1 MIKRIPI
8 KGISRDPSGQ
18 LSADGM
24 CAESLNVQ
32 LDMGEVAPAIRP
44 KSITDASGNVV
55 SVEGEILFIHKGNG
69 YENLIYRDGTSL
81 HYKAVLPEG
90 ASDGIVFDGL
100 EYDEAVKDITAI
112 GNTLVVSTSEDMY
125 YILWREGEYHFLG
138 NQIPIPAIGFRMQ
151 TQRVREEAQNWIP
164 NPADFPHFFD
174 ESGNIKYWYYA
185 PAHASLSIE
194 GMVRFSVSGAGAD
207 SPTQAHNYP
216 DKFGKSPTRYK
227 VTHETQK
234 LFVDSIWEAIDKK
247 LLEFSNTGRTIFP
260 VFIRYAVRLYDGT
273 SYAQS
278 IPVLMGADLLKYVK
292 ARTGVISKQLGRE
305 DHITVDGVLYSYGSY
320 MVTIPT
326 AREHDAV
333 GNGIGAHE
341 YFKFFNTRLS
351 FPEPF
356 SIVAD
361 FIGASSVFNGWEDIV
376 SGVDIYI
383 SEPITPELRDAVR
396 LKLVDGFYAENP
408 ENSNEFIA
416 LYDVDIDPYYT
427 EEHQED
433 LILLH
438 QSTYLA
444 KSYTLDEFKALSGEV
459 ILDDINFSA
468 DYIMAQEALKETSQS
483 MHHNKGG
490 RLFNYNKRLLLADV
504 KQVLYGG
511 YPFLHSSKWDT
522 PSNPGRI
529 YGFAFYLRG
538 DNGENIVVTK
548 NATDGTVQIKGR
560 QAKIVEGSQTTYEEC
575 PVSWIAYPDSR
586 CYRADVFILG
596 RVATV
601 ASFRMKQFDQA
612 DVSYAFLGFGVGP
625 TFVMSSG
632 MPEEDNLNSAPN
644 TLLASKANNPFVFPE
659 EDSVTFTAGEI
670 LNLAVATKPLSEGQF
685 GQFPLYV
692 FTDEGVFALST
703 KSDGSFQTSHPVS
716 RDILV
721 NKDAL
726 TGIEQGIFFASARGL
741 LLLQGSTV
749 TKVSS
754 LMDGRPAEIEDDSL
768 VEQLANRF
776 LDFYP
781 EDQQAFSTFLADCRL
796 AYDYANTRILLMNP
810 AYNTMYVYKF
820 DTQSWHRLRVG
831 NTPVRMLNSYPEAQA
846 VMKSG
851 TRQSVLDFSVV
862 AESSN
867 AEALPGL
874 IYTRDLTFDSADI
887 YKTIHRLKVRGR
899 FQDGHVKW
907 QLQGSNDGINYTTI
921 HSLRGS
927 SWKWY
932 RIILVT
938 LLEPQERI
946 SYIEVDYDPKF
957 TDKIR

>member
-44 KSITDASGNVV
+44 KSITDASGSIV

-69 YENLIYRDGTSL
+69 YENLIYRDGDNL

-90 ASDGIVFDGL
+90 ASDGLVFDGL

-138 NQIPIPAIGFRMQ
+138 NQIPIPAIGFRIGNIN
-151 TQRVREEAQNWIP
+151 REREEITDADLP
-164 NPADFPHFFD
+164 TPELNPELFD
-174 ESGNIKYWYYA
+174 ESGSFGYGIPNYLMATIQKQVVEY
-185 PAHASLSIE
+185 HDENTSIQE
-194 GMVRFSVSGAGAD
+194 FD
-207 SPTQAHNYP
+207 IYP
-216 DKFGKSPTRYK
+216 GSFGGKATRYK
-227 VTHETQK
+227 TSNPMQQDW
-234 LFVDSIWEAIDKK
+234 LDYIWGILDERIAEVVREGK
-247 LLEFSNTGRTIFP
+247 TYFP

-273 SYAQS
+273 MYAQS
-278 IPVLMGADLLKYVK
+278 IPVLLGAELKRYVK
-292 ARTGVISKQLGRE
+292 LQTFAASFHLGDGLQYGDKTSGTVAFLPKKYQILAPREISSSRFQTSIR
-305 DHITVDGVLYSYGSY
+305 
-320 MVTIPT
+320 
-326 AREHDAV
+326 
-333 GNGIGAHE
+333 
-341 YFKFFNTRLS
+341 
-351 FPEPF
+351 FPEPY
-356 SIVAD
+356 SIVAL
-361 FIGASSVFNGWEDIV
+361 FQGVNLFEGWEDIV
-376 SGVDIYI
+376 TGVDLFI
-383 SEPITPELRDAVR
+383 STPITPQDRNAIQ
-396 LKLVDGFYAENP
+396 LKLVPGYYDTRERDGHENSFLGFYEA
-408 ENSNEFIA
+408 I
-416 LYDVDIDPYYT
+416 LDPYYSI
-427 EEHQED
+427 ENQEKMM
-433 LILLH
+433 LLH
-438 QSTYLA
+438 QATYLA

-459 ILDDINFSA
+459 LLDDINFSA

-483 MHHNKGG
+483 MHHTKGD
-490 RLFNYNKRLLLADV
+490 RLFNFNKRLLLANV

-560 QAKIVEGSQTTYEEC
+560 QAKIVEGSQITYEEY

-612 DVSYAFLGFGVGP
+612 DVSYAFLGFGVEP

-644 TLLASKANNPFVFPE
+644 TLLVSKANNPFVFPA

-820 DTQSWHRLRVG
+820 DTQSWHRLRAG
-831 NTPVRMLNSYPEAQA
+831 NTPVRVLNSYPEAQV
-846 VMKSG
+846 VMLSG
-851 TRQSVLDFSVV
+851 EKQSVLDFSVV

-887 YKTIHRLKVRGR
+887 FKTIHRLKVRGR

-921 HSLRGS
+921 HSLRGP

>member
-1 MIKRIPI
+1 MIKKIPI

-44 KSITDASGNVV
+44 KSVTDASGNTVN
-55 SVEGEILFIHKGNG
+55 VEGDILFIHKGTG
-69 YENLIYRDGTSL
+69 YENLIYRDGKNL

-90 ASDGIVFDGL
+90 ASGGLVFDGL
-100 EYDEAVKDITAI
+100 EYDEDINDITAI

-151 TQRVREEAQNWIP
+151 TQMMREDIP
-164 NPADFPHFFD
+164 DRKLPTPSSFPGLFD
-174 ESGNIKYWYYA
+174 GNGRFTYDISPELKETLALAFY
-185 PAHASLSIE
+185 SLSSDKRVENVPCAREILGSKARKYTISDATQQEWLDALWGIIDEKVSEIGNE
-194 GMVRFSVSGAGAD
+194 GM
-207 SPTQAHNYP
+207 TC
-216 DKFGKSPTRYK
+216 
-227 VTHETQK
+227 
-234 LFVDSIWEAIDKK
+234 
-247 LLEFSNTGRTIFP
+247 FP
-260 VFIRYAVRLYDGT
+260 VFVRYAVRLYDGT
-273 SYAQS
+273 MYAQS
-278 IPVLMGADLLKYVK
+278 IPVLIGADIKEFLKI
-292 ARTGVISKQLGRE
+292 RTGAWRRANDGMALIPNTEERIGSVLDYFGLY
-305 DHITVDGVLYSYGSY
+305 VDIAEAY
-320 MVTIPT
+320 
-326 AREHDAV
+326 
-333 GNGIGAHE
+333 
-341 YFKFFNTRLS
+341 
-351 FPEPF
+351 

-361 FIGASSVFNGWEDIV
+361 FVNTSLFEGWEDIV
-376 SGVDIYI
+376 SGVNLYI
-383 SEPITPELRDAVR
+383 SAPIQPTQRNAVV
-396 LKLVDGFYAENP
+396 LTAIPGYYAESAVD
-408 ENSNEFIA
+408 ENGNRSFRGIFNG
-416 LYDVDIDPYYT
+416 YVDPYYT
-427 EEHQED
+427 RDNQEE

-459 ILDDINFSA
+459 LLDDINFSA

-522 PSNPGRI
+522 PSSPGRI

-548 NATDGTVQIKGR
+548 NYTDGTVQIKGR
-560 QAKIVEGSQTTYEEC
+560 QAKIVEGSQITYEEY

-596 RVATV
+596 RVVTV

-612 DVSYAFLGFGVGP
+612 DVSYAFLGFGVEP

-644 TLLASKANNPFVFPE
+644 TLLVSKANNPFVFPA
-659 EDSVTFTAGEI
+659 EDSVNFTAGEI
-670 LNLAVATKPLSEGQF
+670 LNIAVATKPLSEGQF

-741 LLLQGSTV
+741 LLLQGSSV

-754 LMDGRPAEIEDDSL
+754 LMDGHPSDIKDDAL
-768 VEQLANRF
+768 VEQIANRF

-781 EDQQAFSTFLADCRL
+781 EDPQAFSTFLANCRL

-820 DTQSWHRLRVG
+820 DTQSWHRLRAG
-831 NTPVRMLNSYPEAQA
+831 NTPVRVLNSYPEAQV
-846 VMKSG
+846 VMQSG
-851 TRQSVLDFSVV
+851 ARQSVQDFSVV
-862 AESSN
+862 AESAD

-874 IYTRDLTFDSADI
+874 IYTRDISLESADI

-921 HSLRGS
+921 HSLRGP

-946 SYIEVDYDPKF
+946 SYIEVDYNPKF

>member
-8 KGISRDPSGQ
+8 KGISRDPSSQ
-18 LSADGM
+18 ISADGM

-44 KSITDASGNVV
+44 KSVTDASGNVV

-69 YENLIYRDGTSL
+69 YENLIYRDGASL

-90 ASDGIVFDGL
+90 ASDGLVFDGL
-100 EYDEAVKDITAI
+100 EYDEDINDITAI

-151 TQRVREEAQNWIP
+151 TQRVREIP
-164 NPADFPHFFD
+164 NVIVEDYKTLSTDGVSRDGEDVPMFPHSQIGD
-174 ESGNIKYWYYA
+174 
-185 PAHASLSIE
+185 
-194 GMVRFSVSGAGAD
+194 SVEYGSRA
-207 SPTQAHNYP
+207 
-216 DKFGKSPTRYK
+216 TRYLFENAQYSDFW
-227 VTHETQK
+227 HEY
-234 LFVDSIWEAIDKK
+234 LDAIWGGIDKILAENADNGK
-247 LLEFSNTGRTIFP
+247 AIFP
-260 VFIRYAVRLYDGT
+260 VFVRYAVRLYDGT

-278 IPVLMGADLLKYVK
+278 IPILLGAEIDKFIDVK
-292 ARTGVISKQLGRE
+292 GVIAQATLRNNSEEKPLL
-305 DHITVDGVLYSYGSY
+305 TVAAAIAAATEGY
-320 MVTIPT
+320 
-326 AREHDAV
+326 
-333 GNGIGAHE
+333 
-341 YFKFFNTRLS
+341 
-351 FPEPF
+351 
-356 SIVAD
+356 SIVAS
-361 FIGASSVFNGWEDIV
+361 FSNNNVFSGWEDIV
-376 SGVDIYI
+376 AGVDIFISSQMTPPQRHAARLRVEYI
-383 SEPITPELRDAVR
+383 ENENMGALQSAYLF
-396 LKLVDGFYAENP
+396 KVDD
-408 ENSNEFIA
+408 IH
-416 LYDVDIDPYYT
+416 IDPYYS
-427 EEHQED
+427 EENQEK
-433 LILLH
+433 LVLLH
-438 QSTYLA
+438 QATYLA
-444 KSYTLDEFKALSGEV
+444 KSYTLDEFKTLSGEV
-459 ILDDINFSA
+459 LLDDINFSA

-483 MHHNKGG
+483 MHHTKGN

-548 NATDGTVQIKGR
+548 NYTDGTVQIKGR
-560 QAKIVEGSQTTYEEC
+560 QAKIVEGSLITYEEY

-612 DVSYAFLGFGVGP
+612 DVSYAFLGFGVEP

-644 TLLASKANNPFVFPE
+644 TLLVSKANNPFVFPA

-670 LNLAVATKPLSEGQF
+670 LNIAVATKPLSEGQF

-741 LLLQGSTV
+741 LLLQGSSV

-768 VEQLANRF
+768 VEQIANRF

-781 EDQQAFSTFLADCRL
+781 EDPQAFSTFLADCRL

-820 DTQSWHRLRVG
+820 DTQSWHRLRAG
-831 NTPVRMLNSYPEAQA
+831 NTPVRVLNSYPEAQV

-851 TRQSVLDFSVV
+851 SRQSVQDFSVV
-862 AESSN
+862 AESAD

-874 IYTRDLTFDSADI
+874 IYTRDLSLESADI

-921 HSLRGS
+921 HSLRGP